1 MTVDRLTYNVPEAAA
16 LLGVSSRLVYQLAER
31 NEIPVVRLGR
41 RVLIPRIAI
50 AQLVG
55 GAS

>member
-55 GAS
+55 GVS